1 MTQINSGMG
10 RYIRIFVLVDLQ
22 FWKSLGAFVGLE
34 AALRKQ
40 QIAAHSLLQYDGGID
55 PTKTVIAADRVLPK
69 DAKVLHFLKEFGHGV
84 RFL

>member
-1 MTQINSGMG
+1 MNPLVPRDRFQQESGT
-10 RYIRIFVLVDLQ
+10 L
-22 FWKSLGAFVGLE
+22 GLE

>member
-1 MTQINSGMG
+1 M
-10 RYIRIFVLVDLQ
+10 
-22 FWKSLGAFVGLE
+22 SLCPKGIKVP
-34 AALRKQ
+34 R
-40 QIAAHSLLQYDGGID
+40 GGID